1 MDVYSVVDIISGD
14 KNNYT
19 VENLASNTSYRFK
32 VYIKS
37 KLLLLLLFSLL
48 LLMPLVVLQH
58 LI

>member
-37 KLLLLLLFSLL
+37 KLLLLLFSLL